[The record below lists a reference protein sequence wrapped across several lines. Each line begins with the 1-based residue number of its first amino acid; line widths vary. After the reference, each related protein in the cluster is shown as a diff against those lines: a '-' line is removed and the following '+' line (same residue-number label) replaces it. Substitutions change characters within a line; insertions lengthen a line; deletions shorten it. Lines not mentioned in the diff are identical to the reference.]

1 MVQPTVLRKR
11 HSLKG
16 LKLLPVIKKVKGG
29 RPEGLKE
36 FARMSKEKKTDVLE
50 LEEIENIVNSLTG
63 ENMIELLEL
72 AGRDIDVNEARW
84 LLHCLII
91 FANEVGQPRG
101 QALDDS
107 TDPSTSAST
116 GGSSTPVPLETAG
129 PSKKRKHDVDTTL
142 EERILS
148 LEKTSKGEMVQELKE
163 KVRTLC
169 LQDDPSN
176 ALILLTLDELA
187 KAARKLNHEEADM
200 FEELY
205 RQANRYQSK
214 LQISNLCLSVLGGKV
229 ADAISKAISKCLKDK
244 PETKAE
250 SKNEYVETQKR
261 PESPL
266 NGLYPCQPS
275 LYPMMPGM
283 YPNMFNMGGV

>member
-1 MVQPTVLRKR
+1 M
-11 HSLKG
+11 
-16 LKLLPVIKKVKGG
+16 
-29 RPEGLKE
+29 
-36 FARMSKEKKTDVLE
+36 
-50 LEEIENIVNSLTG
+50 
-63 ENMIELLEL
+63 
-72 AGRDIDVNEARW
+72 
-84 LLHCLII
+84 
-91 FANEVGQPRG
+91 
-101 QALDDS
+101 
-107 TDPSTSAST
+107 
-116 GGSSTPVPLETAG
+116 
-129 PSKKRKHDVDTTL
+129 
-142 EERILS
+142 S

-176 ALILLTLDELA
+176 ALILLTLDELS

-266 NGLYPCQPS
+266 NGLLVYPCQPS

-283 YPNMFNMGGV
+283 YPNMFNMGGGIMDMETKVIEGVDKAIGLIVLRVLAIFATAICI

>member
-1 MVQPTVLRKR
+1 M
-11 HSLKG
+11 
-16 LKLLPVIKKVKGG
+16 
-29 RPEGLKE
+29 
-36 FARMSKEKKTDVLE
+36 
-50 LEEIENIVNSLTG
+50 
-63 ENMIELLEL
+63 
-72 AGRDIDVNEARW
+72 
-84 LLHCLII
+84 
-91 FANEVGQPRG
+91 
-101 QALDDS
+101 
-107 TDPSTSAST
+107 
-116 GGSSTPVPLETAG
+116 
-129 PSKKRKHDVDTTL
+129 
-142 EERILS
+142 S

-176 ALILLTLDELA
+176 ALILLTLDELS

-250 SKNEYVETQKR
+250 SKNEYVKTQKR

-266 NGLYPCQPS
+266 DGLYPCQPS
-275 LYPMMPGM
+275 LYPMMPSM
-283 YPNMFNMGGV
+283 YLNVFNMGGGYNGYGNQGYRGGRQGYRPYRPKGPCLFATAICI

>member
-1 MVQPTVLRKR
+1 MAAPIAMTKELVKMKEELKKPDELNKTPNEDDKDVDQQIPGIQTRYHCKSCEGKFGTWISSACGHLMCEKCIRHPKCVCDEDIKDRASLVNTQAEVHVTYNSFFRHPCPRADVHATELYSKRSIGKMVQPTVLRKR

-16 LKLLPVIKKVKGG
+16 LKLLPVIKKVRGG

-116 GGSSTPVPLETAG
+116 GGSSTTVPLETAG
-129 PSKKRKHDVDTTL
+129 PSKKGSMMLIQPWRRGFCLWRK
-142 EERILS
+142 RQRGRWSRS
-148 LEKTSKGEMVQELKE
+148 L
-163 KVRTLC
+163 
-169 LQDDPSN
+169 
-176 ALILLTLDELA
+176 
-187 KAARKLNHEEADM
+187 
-200 FEELY
+200 
-205 RQANRYQSK
+205 
-214 LQISNLCLSVLGGKV
+214 
-229 ADAISKAISKCLKDK
+229 
-244 PETKAE
+244 
-250 SKNEYVETQKR
+250 KR
-261 PESPL
+261 R
-266 NGLYPCQPS
+266 
-275 LYPMMPGM
+275 
-283 YPNMFNMGGV
+283 

>member
-1 MVQPTVLRKR
+1 M
-11 HSLKG
+11 
-16 LKLLPVIKKVKGG
+16 
-29 RPEGLKE
+29 
-36 FARMSKEKKTDVLE
+36 
-50 LEEIENIVNSLTG
+50 
-63 ENMIELLEL
+63 
-72 AGRDIDVNEARW
+72 
-84 LLHCLII
+84 
-91 FANEVGQPRG
+91 
-101 QALDDS
+101 
-107 TDPSTSAST
+107 
-116 GGSSTPVPLETAG
+116 
-129 PSKKRKHDVDTTL
+129 
-142 EERILS
+142 S

-176 ALILLTLDELA
+176 ALILLTLDELS

-214 LQISNLCLSVLGGKV
+214 LQISNLCWSVLGGKV

-283 YPNMFNMGGV
+283 YPNIYIY